1 VTESLPFSGNV
12 ATEMAL
18 EFARVS
24 ESSSLPV
31 RGRAARPSGRH
42 RRPVP
47 SQLPPEA
54 PALVLAAPGDASGAA
69 AELAATVRVDNPQI
83 EVRLAGLGED
93 GKELTSELEAAA
105 RSRPEDGVAAIVVPL
120 LTGPHPAADRMIA
133 EAVAASGATVT
144 VTEHLGPH
152 PLLAEALHIRL
163 AEKDLARPDRVRLL
177 NVSSPV
183 DAVVLATV
191 GGDRGVVEA
200 QPTAVLLAS
209 RLTLPVLV
217 ASLDG
222 APSVA
227 DAAERL
233 RGIGAG
239 RIALSP
245 CLIGPEADP
254 GLAEAAAGDAGIEC
268 AEPLGAHGLI
278 ADLAAR
284 AYGSVL
290 AEA

>member
-1 VTESLPFSGNV
+1 
-12 ATEMAL
+12 M
-18 EFARVS
+18 S
-24 ESSSLPV
+24 ESPILPV
-31 RGRAARPSGRH
+31 RGRPVRPSGRH

-54 PALVLAAPGDASGAA
+54 PALVLAALGDASGAA
-69 AELAATVRVDNPQI
+69 AELAALVRVDNPQI
-83 EVRLAGLGED
+83 QVRLAGLDEE
-93 GKELTSELEAAA
+93 GKLLTAELESAAGE
-105 RSRPEDGVAAIVVPL
+105 RPDGVTAAIVVPL
-120 LTGPHPAADRMIA
+120 LTGPHPVADRLIA
-133 EAVAASGATVT
+133 SAVASSGVAVT
-144 VTEHLGPH
+144 VTDPLGPH

-163 AEKDLARPDRVRLL
+163 AEKGLARADRMRLI

-191 GGDRGVVEA
+191 GGENAAAEA

-217 ASLDG
+217 ASLDS

-227 DAAERL
+227 AAAERL
-233 RGIGAG
+233 RGIGAQ

-245 CLIGPEADP
+245 CVLGPEAP
-254 GLAEAAAGDAGIEC
+254 GGLVAATAAEAG
-268 AEPLGAHGLI
+268 AEYAEVLGAHDLI

-284 AYGSVL
+284 AYGSIL
-290 AEA
+290 SAG

>member
-1 VTESLPFSGNV
+1 
-12 ATEMAL
+12 M
-18 EFARVS
+18 S

-31 RGRAARPSGRH
+31 RGRAVRPSGRH
-42 RRPVP
+42 RKPVP

-54 PALVLAAPGDASGAA
+54 PALVLAVPGDASGVA
-69 AELAATVRVDNPQI
+69 AELAAMVRVDNPQI

-93 GKELTSELEAAA
+93 GKELTSELEASA
-105 RSRPEDGVAAIVVPL
+105 RSRPEDGTAAIVVPL
-120 LTGPHPAADRMIA
+120 LTGPHPVADRMIA

-144 VTEHLGPH
+144 VTESLGPH

-163 AEKDLARPDRVRLL
+163 SEKDLARPDRVRLL

-191 GGDRGVVEA
+191 GGDRAAAEA

-222 APSVA
+222 TPAVA

-233 RGIGAG
+233 RGIGAR
-239 RIALSP
+239 RIAVSP

-254 GLAEAAAGDAGIEC
+254 GLVAAVAADAGVES
-268 AEPLGAHGLI
+268 ADPLGAHGLV
-278 ADLAAR
+278 AELAAR

>member
-1 VTESLPFSGNV
+1 
-12 ATEMAL
+12 M
-18 EFARVS
+18 S

-31 RGRAARPSGRH
+31 RGRAVRPSGRH

-54 PALVLAAPGDASGAA
+54 PALVLATLGDASGVA
-69 AELAATVRVDNPQI
+69 AELASMIRVDNPQI

-105 RSRPEDGVAAIVVPL
+105 RERPADGEAAIVVPL
-120 LTGPHPAADRMIA
+120 LTGPHPAADGVIA
-133 EAVAASGATVT
+133 AAVAASGVAAR
-144 VTEHLGPH
+144 VTESLGPH

-163 AEKDLARPDRVRLL
+163 AEKSLARADRMRLL
-177 NVSSPV
+177 NIGSPI

-191 GGDRGVVEA
+191 GGAYGAAEA

-222 APSVA
+222 GPDAA
-227 DAAERL
+227 AAAERL
-233 RGIGAG
+233 RGVGAE

-254 GLAEAAAGDAGIEC
+254 GLASEAAALIG
-268 AEPLGAHGLI
+268 AESADPLGAHDLI

-290 AEA
+290 AEDA

>member
-1 VTESLPFSGNV
+1 
-12 ATEMAL
+12 M
-18 EFARVS
+18 S

-31 RGRAARPSGRH
+31 RGRAVRPSGRH

-54 PALVLAAPGDASGAA
+54 PALVLAVPGDAAGVA
-69 AELAATVRVDNPQI
+69 AELAAMVRVDNPQI
-83 EVRLAGLGED
+83 EVCLAGLGED
-93 GKELTSELEAAA
+93 AKELTSALEAAA
-105 RSRPEDGVAAIVVPL
+105 RTRPADGVAAIVVPL
-120 LTGPHPAADRMIA
+120 LTGPHPVADRLIA
-133 EAVAASGATVT
+133 KAVAESGVNVT
-144 VTEHLGPH
+144 VTASLGPH

-163 AEKDLARPDRVRLL
+163 ADRGLARADRMRLL
-177 NVSSPV
+177 NISSPV
-183 DAVVLATV
+183 DAVILATT
-191 GGDRGVVEA
+191 GGENAVVEA

-222 APSVA
+222 TPTVA
-227 DAAERL
+227 DAAQRL
-233 RGIGAG
+233 RGIGAQ

-254 GLAEAAAGDAGIEC
+254 ALAASVAAEIG
-268 AEPLGAHGLI
+268 AEFADPLGAHGLI

-290 AEA
+290 AED

>member
-1 VTESLPFSGNV
+1 
-12 ATEMAL
+12 M
-18 EFARVS
+18 S

-54 PALVLAAPGDASGAA
+54 PALVLAVPGDASGAA
-69 AELAATVRVDNPQI
+69 AELAAMVRVDNPQI
-83 EVRLAGLGED
+83 QVRLAGLGED
-93 GKELTSELEAAA
+93 AKELTSELEAAA
-105 RSRPEDGVAAIVVPL
+105 GERPADGVAAIVVPL
-120 LTGPHPAADRMIA
+120 LTGPLSGADRLIA
-133 EAVAASGATVT
+133 RAVEESGANVT
-144 VTEHLGPH
+144 VTASLGPH

-163 AEKDLARPDRVRLL
+163 AEKGLARADRMRLL
-177 NVSSPV
+177 NISSPV
-183 DAVVLATV
+183 DAVILATV
-191 GGDRGVVEA
+191 GGEGAAVEA

-222 APSVA
+222 APTVA

-233 RGIGAG
+233 RGVGAE

-245 CLIGPEADP
+245 CLIGHEAGPDVVSAAA
-254 GLAEAAAGDAGIEC
+254 AEAGVEFAD
-268 AEPLGAHGLI
+268 PLGAHGLI

-290 AEA
+290 AED